1 MKKKYVFLSLAFFLA
16 LNSSFGQSRI
26 DKSKRELTE
35 DSAVRNTT
43 NYSNSD
49 DDDDDNGILETF
61 FVDVFFM
68 ALQATFFGTEY
79 EDHLSNKLTPYPYYD
94 DFSSGN
100 FQEMEKRDSVTV
112 EGRKPRGQFRVDIEE
127 NLLFNSKQLYG
138 NYFEVKIRPTR
149 HFYLQ
154 ADLHQIQERTNFNS
168 SNSSLSLYY
177 FNFGYDRI
185 RTKRFNLGWTLGAS
199 YVANNVRKG
208 GLSFGVDTDVFLGKQ
223 ISLAASTKWSA
234 INSQPV
240 NALEV
245 QGRYHLNRFM
255 VSLGYDY
262 VKIGTPTY
270 KFLKVGGGIYF

>member
-1 MKKKYVFLSLAFFLA
+1 MNKKYFRIALAFFFVI
-16 LNSSFGQSRI
+16 NISFGQGKI
-26 DKSKRELTE
+26 NQSKRELTE
-35 DSAVRNTT
+35 DSAVTT
-43 NYSNSD
+43 STSHNNSGRD
-49 DDDDDNGILETF
+49 DYDNGILETF

-68 ALQATFFGTEY
+68 ALQATFFGTQY
-79 EDHLSNKLTPYPYYD
+79 EDHLSNKMTPYPYYG

-100 FQEMEKRDSVTV
+100 FEEMGRRDSITV
-112 EGRKPRGQFRVDIEE
+112 EGRKSKDYFRVDVEE
-127 NLLFNSKQLYG
+127 NLLFNSQQLYG
-138 NYFEVKIRPTR
+138 NYFEIKVRPTR

-154 ADLHQIQERTNFNS
+154 ADLHQIQERTNFDT

-185 RTKRFNLGWTLGAS
+185 RTGRFNLGWTLGAS
-199 YVANNVRKG
+199 YIANNVRKG
-208 GLSFGVDTDVFLGKQ
+208 GISFGLDTDVFLGKQ

-234 INSQPV
+234 INSRPV
-240 NALEV
+240 NVFEI